1 MMVWIETIKML
12 IRVNMVILYLLV
24 VVQIVM
30 YDRRFLRLLC
40 IEVIIEKLVIF
51 SCLESS
57 LNIDIFAKYQ
67 RLRFDICWLVAFE
80 HLRWVDKFTSLCFQ
94 LFID

>member
-30 YDRRFLRLLC
+30 YNRRFLRLLC
-40 IEVIIEKLVIF
+40 IKVIIEKLVIF

-57 LNIDIFAKYQ
+57 LNINIFA
-67 RLRFDICWLVAFE
+67 
-80 HLRWVDKFTSLCFQ
+80 
-94 LFID
+94 